1 MTTLPASEPQPTV
14 PVRGLNP
21 WLVRIPILMIL
32 SAMLFAVTMTILFV
46 MYQVS
51 MAGRIF
57 PGVSAYGVSLG
68 GMTQPE
74 AETALADAFT
84 YDEDA
89 VFTFR
94 YEDRF
99 WQLNASEL
107 GVSFN
112 AAATAQAAI
121 TASSGENPSE
131 HVAQQVAAWFNGVT
145 VRPVVNYDENIAREQ
160 LTAIALEIG
169 QPPQN
174 ATLTIDGLEVITT
187 PAQPGITLN
196 IESALATLGTQITNL
211 EPGGEIPLTVI
222 ESEPELVDVESTAAY
237 IRAAISSPVLLVTNG
252 ADGNLLG
259 PWRISPEQIAAALS
273 ITETSADGTPSY
285 EVSVNLSS
293 FADSVAELAPGLI
306 VPPRDGRFVFNDENG
321 ELEMLQPAVDGRTL
335 NVAETINRIEEA
347 VFTTDARTVQIAYD
361 FERPQYHNDIT
372 AAELG
377 ITEMVSSSRTFY
389 SGSTAARRQNIEVGA
404 SFYNGVII
412 APGENFSFN
421 EIVGEISEETGF
433 VEGAIIFGGR
443 TVKGIGGGVCQVST
457 TAYRAAF
464 AGGYEIMERHSHGYR
479 VGYYE
484 LGGSGPGLDAA
495 IYITDPG
502 DRNPGADF
510 KFANNTDY
518 HLLIETEFLP
528 DIDAVEFRFYSTN

>member
-1 MTTLPASEPQPTV
+1 A
-14 PVRGLNP
+14 
-21 WLVRIPILMIL
+21 
-32 SAMLFAVTMTILFV
+32 
-46 MYQVS
+46 
-51 MAGRIF
+51 
-57 PGVSAYGVSLG
+57 
-68 GMTQPE
+68 
-74 AETALADAFT
+74 
-84 YDEDA
+84 
-89 VFTFR
+89 
-94 YEDRF
+94 
-99 WQLNASEL
+99 
-107 GVSFN
+107 
-112 AAATAQAAI
+112 

-187 PAQPGITLN
+187 PAQSGITLN
-196 IESALATLGTQITNL
+196 MESALATLGTQITNL

-222 ESEPELVDVESTAAY
+222 ESEPKLVDVESTAAY

-464 AGGYEIMERHSHGYR
+464 SGGYEIMERHSHGYR

-484 LGGSGPGLDAA
+484 LGGSGPGMDAA

-528 DIDAVEFRFYSTN
+528 DIDAVEFRFYSTNPGRTVEISEPIVRNVTQPLQTVYEVNQNLQPGQQLQVDWSQEGGDVVITRIIRDEVGNVLERRDYGTFYQPWAAVVQVAPGDLRAS